1 MFRSQLGSFV
11 GLDPE
16 SVFVQKNILESL
28 LPHVL
33 LLDVRGEVQKF
44 LYDIM
49 DDSLVHLRQRF
60 DPFLEFVHRDSM
72 NILEGNDDFL
82 CVVVFRN
89 LLCDEVLQESHVLDR
104 KELSIDKHR
113 IDSVRSRLHLTTNV

>member
-16 SVFVQKNILESL
+16 SVFVQKDVPESP

-33 LLDVRGEVQKF
+33 LLDVRSEVQKF
-44 LYDIM
+44 LDDIM
-49 DDSLVHLRQRF
+49 DNSLVHLRQRF
-60 DPFLEFVHRDSM
+60 DPFLEFVHCDSM
-72 NILEGNDDFL
+72 NIVEGNDDFL
-82 CVVVFRN
+82 CVVVFRD

-113 IDSVRSRLHLTTNV
+113 IDSVRS